1 MEGKTSMNFCHLH
14 GHDCYS
20 FMDGYGLPHQV
31 AERIA
36 ALGHTACATTNHG
49 NIFSHA
55 PFEKAMKA
63 RGIKPIFGSEF
74 YICDNVAK
82 MTRVDETLGVNS
94 YSHVTVLALTQP
106 GYQNLLKL
114 SRRSYDHFYYRPRID
129 WQLLA
134 RHQEGLAVLSG
145 CPMGYPTRLLEAQG
159 LGACCEFMLARKQE
173 IEHWYM
179 EIDPSPGFDL
189 SEKHTGQLAV
199 IARQLKIPMVLT
211 ADAHFPEP
219 KHFQAQ
225 DVMCA
230 VSQGKKV
237 DDPERKIKL
246 CPYYYYCTAEEL
258 KERAIQCA
266 PAYGASIWDEALQN
280 TALIADK
287 AAVELPRAGK
297 MLYVGLEL
305 GKTAQQTLGQWIA
318 DGLQRRLEEGKIEL
332 PVWHLYANR
341 AKREFDTLS
350 EKGFCDYMLVVID
363 AINEMKRRGS
373 LVVTRGSAGGCLILW
388 LCGASVTDPI
398 LHDLS
403 FERFY
408 DASRPDPPDV
418 DVDFEQGR
426 REEAIAYVR
435 EKYGETNTAHIAAL
449 AQLKAK
455 SAVQDVAF
463 AYGIPRHEVGVL
475 TGALTSTDDDV
486 DKQLHE
492 VSDPKALAVLEK
504 YPVLGE
510 LVPQLVGQYRQP
522 SIHAAGLLVSSTPLD
537 EAVGIVLGKDKQVV
551 AAVDKRGA
559 ASLGFTKMDFLAVR
573 SLDIVAGASR
583 RLRQP
588 MTWLEALPLDDPAAL
603 KVASDGLLAGVFQLD
618 GASAARVLRE
628 IGCDHFRDV
637 VAASA
642 LCRPGPGDWVS
653 VYARHKRD
661 AQSFADYLARHSEC
675 AGEVVKETYGILLY
689 QEQVMRLAR
698 EMAGLPM
705 ERVQK
710 LRKGVSDKLAVQ
722 ADKEKA
728 KAWTTEWATAFVVGA
743 VQNGTPMEEAV
754 RWWAAIQSHG
764 GYSFNKSHCVT
775 YACVGYWMCYLKAH
789 HPEAFYESYLSLETD
804 PIVLKRLIRE
814 FVSMGGQVSLLSP
827 ERTQMRFSSDGAGT
841 VCGGLLNLRGIG
853 LKTAEKLAQKA
864 PFQTW
869 DKLLS
874 ALPKAVRERVQKTG
888 LPEGKWDD
896 VQQLVLLAPWF
907 PVPAL
912 GATEAAIRWH
922 SGLGKLSELPQG
934 LPVSG
939 DVAVCGYVVA
949 TAMTKEKVI
958 FAIEDETGTV
968 ICRVKNKEVGKIGH
982 EFRGLKVADFI
993 VARGW
998 WSGDALYLK
1007 SAAVALPCPDTKEEK
1022 DGEGDGAV
1030 TKAA

>member
-1 MEGKTSMNFCHLH
+1 MSQFCHLH
-14 GHDCYS
+14 GHSTFS
-20 FMDGYGLPHQV
+20 FLDGYGRPDQI
-31 AERIA
+31 AERIQ
-36 ALGHTACATTNHG
+36 ALGHTACAITDHG
-49 NIFSHA
+49 NLYAH
-55 PFEKAMKA
+55 PTWQTEMKK
-63 RGIKPIFGSEF
+63 RGIKPLFGCEF
-74 YICDNVAK
+74 YICDDVK
-82 MTRVDETLGVNS
+82 KRTKVDETLGVNS
-94 YSHVTVLALTQP
+94 YSHVTAIALTQK
-106 GYQNLLKL
+106 GYKNMLAL
-114 SRRSYDHFYYRPRID
+114 SRQSYDHFYYYPRID
-129 WQLLA
+129 WRLLA
-134 RHQEGLAVLSG
+134 QHQEGIAVLSG
-145 CPMGYPTRLLEAQG
+145 CPMGYPTRILASQGAEA
-159 LGACCEFMLARKQE
+159 AWEFMQRRARE
-173 IEHWYM
+173 IEEFYV
-179 EIDPSPGFDL
+179 EIDPSPDFDL
-189 SEKHTGQLAV
+189 SMQTTGALVQIAHALKLPLV
-199 IARQLKIPMVLT
+199 IT

-219 KHFQAQ
+219 HHHKAQ
-225 DVMCA
+225 DAMYA
-230 VSQGKKV
+230 VGQGKRL
-237 DDPERKIKL
+237 DDPKRRSL
-246 CPYYYYCTAEEL
+246 CPYYYYCSEGEL
-258 KERAIQCA
+258 RERAQKTA
-266 PAYGASIWDEALQN
+266 PEIGADVWSAALQN

-318 DGLQRRLEEGKIEL
+318 DGLGRRLDEGKIEL

-426 REEAIAYVR
+426 REEAIRYVR
-435 EKYGETNTAHIAAL
+435 EKYGEANTAHIAAL

-492 VSDPKALAVLEK
+492 VSDPKALSVLEK

-510 LVPQLVGQYRQP
+510 LVPQLVGQYRQS

-537 EAVGIVLGKDKQVV
+537 EAVGIVLGKDRQVV

-573 SLDIVAGASR
+573 SLDIVAGAAR

-764 GYSFNKSHCVT
+764 GYSFNRSHCVT
-775 YACVGYWMCYLKAH
+775 YALVGYWMCYLKAH

-869 DKLLS
+869 DKLLA

-912 GATEAAIRWH
+912 GAAEAAIRWH

-968 ICRVKNKEVGKIGH
+968 ICRVKNREVGKIGH

-1007 SAAVALPCPDTKEEK
+1007 SAAVALACPGGKEEK
-1022 DGEGDGAV
+1022 DGEV
-1030 TKAA
+1030 TLASTD